1 MIKNLLQEGFALKER
16 GHYKHAI
23 EVFYKALEEDNTSTE
38 LLYEIADLYYKMQNE
53 EKALNYI
60 EQILNRVPEHIAA
73 LKLLEK
79 IFIDKNALE
88 EAEQTAKNI
97 YCVSHNGD
105 DLAQIFRLLNMQGR
119 FDEIF
124 EYNVEH
130 PNTSIY
136 LEQAKALFYKKEF
149 TKSEELLK
157 NAIAKEQGNQDMLL
171 LLGQVYYAQGKKD
184 LCLELAEKISENEN
198 NAELLN
204 FLGLL
209 EDYKRNYKEACRY
222 IQKAIKLDAKNDK
235 YLYNLANMYFKQGDT
250 MYAKRYYNLAIS
262 INPQN
267 PNYHFALA
275 NLYYSEKHYK
285 RALEELPDDLFEAN
299 LLKVIILYD
308 TGYLALAKQELKHLF
323 TQCPDNSILL
333 EYSER
338 IDKELGLK

>member
-1 MIKNLLQEGFALKER
+1 MIKNLLQEGFALKDR

-38 LLYEIADLYYKMQNE
+38 LLFEIADLYYRMQNE
-53 EKALNYI
+53 ERALNYI
-60 EQILNRVPEHIAA
+60 EQILDRVPEHITA

-79 IFIDKNALE
+79 IFIDRNALA

-97 YCVSHNGD
+97 YCVSHNSN

-124 EYNVEH
+124 EYNVEN
-130 PNTSIY
+130 PNSSIY
-136 LEQAKALFYKKEF
+136 FEQAKALFYKKEF
-149 TKSEELLK
+149 AKAQELLEK
-157 NAIAKEQGNQDMLL
+157 AIAEERGNQDILL

-184 LCLELAEKISENEN
+184 LCLELAAKISENDE

-209 EDYKRNYKEACRY
+209 EDYKGNYKEACRY
-222 IQKAIKLDAKNDK
+222 IQKAIKLDADNDK
-235 YLYNLANMYFKQGDT
+235 YF
-250 MYAKRYYNLAIS
+250 YNLAIS
-262 INPQN
+262 LNPQN

-275 NLYYSEKHYK
+275 NLYYAEKHYK
-285 RALEELPDDLFEAN
+285 RALEELPDNLFEAN

-323 TQCPDNSILL
+323 AECPDNSILQ

-338 IDKELGLK
+338 IDSELGLK